1 MNVADDGESTT
12 RTGESDAPIESGDVY
27 STFARNIFLNCLH
40 WILYTFFN
48 NSSHD
53 LDAIIDLVGG
63 VTEDLDLSWSDTALG
78 MLLVS
83 ERQKVLR

>member
-1 MNVADDGESTT
+1 MLQSNLATSTVV
-12 RTGESDAPIESGDVY
+12 SS
-27 STFARNIFLNCLH
+27 RNIFLKSLH

-53 LDAIIDLVGG
+53 LDAIVDLVGG
-63 VTEDLDLSWSDTALG
+63 VVEDLDISWSDTALG